1 MRKSITINLTLIR
14 TGEKMKTKTFK
25 VEVDGAEKEF
35 LVKNPSLH
43 DQREAQKVYN
53 QAFTD
58 AVKSKSVVRAKLE
71 DLLKDQGLW
80 DDDKQVKFDTLQRE
94 LLDGEKKLAKGGFG
108 LAQAKELAL
117 RMKNVRDEIRAL
129 VSVRTSLDNH
139 SAEGQADNARFNYLV
154 SSCVVDNDTKQPCFA
169 SMEDYLNRSGE
180 EVAILGAQHLA
191 NMIYGLDND
200 YEHNL
205 PENKFLK
212 KYKFVDEELRLV
224 NKEGD
229 FVDAEGRL
237 VDESGRYIDKEG
249 NFVDRFGNIVDAE
262 GEYVVDAEPFLDDD
276 GKPIILEEEEEVVA
290 ETTEDSTEKEA
301 PVAKSSK
308 SKKSKE
314 DKAEK
319 EESA

>member
-25 VEVDGAEKEF
+25 VEVDGTEKEF

-108 LAQAKELAL
+108 LTQAKELAL
-117 RMKNVRDEIRAL
+117 RMKTVRDEIRTL

-154 SSCVVDNDTKQPCFA
+154 SACVVYNDTKEKVFTNLA
-169 SMEDYLNRSGE
+169 DYIDRSAE
-180 EVAILGAQHLA
+180 NVAIEGAQILA
-191 NMIYGLDND
+191 NMLYGLDNN
-200 YEHNL
+200 YESNL

-212 KYKFVDEELRLV
+212 KYKFVDEELR
-224 NKEGD
+224 
-229 FVDAEGRL
+229 FVDKKGRLIDSEGRL
-237 VDESGRYIDKEG
+237 IDEDNRYIDEEG
-249 NFVDRFGNIVDAE
+249 NFVDKYGTRLKDD
-262 GEYVVDAEPFLDDD
+262 GEYDLDSKPFLDED
-276 GKPIILEEEEEVVA
+276 GNPIIISEEKDEAPKTKKTKSRTKQEPLEEEPE
-290 ETTEDSTEKEA
+290 
-301 PVAKSSK
+301 SS
-308 SKKSKE
+308 
-314 DKAEK
+314 
-319 EESA
+319 